1 VPSIV
6 NICIRKIRAQTASI
20 EYIQAVLDHI
30 HNKVQ
35 EGNVDEVKGGKAV
48 LAVVWATRWPHMASI
63 TTEGRIAL
71 EIMRA
76 DAISRL
82 SMKAKGAG
90 RDGREQS
97 IDGMDLYLAQTRY
110 PESDGIELRQ
120 GWRCYSMVSL
130 DSIYSLE
137 PAN

>member
-1 VPSIV
+1 MGNINSHNPFTDSKQSPRSPEQYVVDDIRSLHIRYYTIELNAGRLGQGIPFIV
-6 NICIRKIRAQTASI
+6 NTCIRKIQAQTASI
-20 EYIQAVLDHI
+20 EYVEAVLNHI

-63 TTEGRIAL
+63 TSEERIAL

-82 SMKAKGAG
+82 SMKA
-90 RDGREQS
+90 RR
-97 IDGMDLYLAQTRY
+97 
-110 PESDGIELRQ
+110 
-120 GWRCYSMVSL
+120 GW
-130 DSIYSLE
+130 
-137 PAN
+137 